1 MKSALIAAAALVG
14 SAQAGVHK
22 MKLQKVSL
30 EQQLV
35 RQAQLAVNELAQ
47 ARA

>member
-1 MKSALIAAAALVG
+1 MKGALIAAAALVG
-14 SAQAGVHK
+14 SAQAGVYK

-35 RQAQLAVNELAQ
+35 RLSICWQDLKT
-47 ARA
+47 RY